1 MNVDHAKE
9 FNNISCCLLII
20 IRHHDFRLTSGHEDK
35 FIHLTL
41 CMSRFRFVE
50 HTMASLEEPLR
61 TGEISPR
68 FDKFLKDVVDHLS
81 PEELEYAVSS
91 IKTNFEIGKFGD
103 KGDQDLYSCLHL
115 FANQGLVS
123 EDNLTLLEKFVV
135 TPQTSKKEEIKE
147 KIEAFKAIRLQEVK
161 ESKAATS
168 RELTGRHSDLKNVMS
183 KLTTGGSSV
192 VNLYGSSG
200 VGKTRLANEV
210 LYKWQ
215 GTQTNKFNVDLREI
229 DEMEDVHFHLLQ
241 VLSTESEETT
251 VSYEAN
257 PVILKMMQLR
267 QRAQGN
273 ILLLF
278 DNVDQF
284 SGGKDEAAVR
294 RNTNFV
300 SFLQRLTS
308 DKTGREKSSLKI
320 LLTSRS
326 AFRHGVENYEV
337 RGLERVSSW
346 ELLQRQGTPAIQG
359 GQRERLVEMCRG
371 KPLLLNGMAS
381 ILRQETDAERLLG
394 TIEQELAVEQSQDTG
409 EEQTEKEDMFDV
421 NDEGIDKKQL
431 SCLRKMF
438 FFLPS
443 KTLKESAVSVSLFC
457 RPFSLEAAAEV
468 LGVNVSEAAI
478 RMEGMRNSQV
488 VFLVPESK
496 ELLYDI
502 HPLMRKFLKSIGN
515 SKAFEEAY
523 QKAKALL
530 DKDYVKAFDSFDF
543 QKPNF
548 ELALDISMKSN
559 YLLISQ
565 KHRESVLVCY
575 LFEAMISDERRRRK
589 IFHTWAEKIEEDGKE
604 GKEILFFF
612 VQYAIASSFQF
623 KNKLLPKAPAQQM
636 NKLVKYNSRHMN

>member
-1 MNVDHAKE
+1 
-9 FNNISCCLLII
+9 
-20 IRHHDFRLTSGHEDK
+20 
-35 FIHLTL
+35 
-41 CMSRFRFVE
+41 
-50 HTMASLEEPLR
+50 MASLEEPLR

-91 IKTNFEIGKFGD
+91 IRTNFEIGKFGD

-135 TPQTSKKEEIKE
+135 TPQTSKKEG
-147 KIEAFKAIRLQEVK
+147 IEAKIRGFKAIRLQEI
-161 ESKAATS
+161 EEPTAAT
-168 RELTGRHSDLKNVMS
+168 RKELTGRHTDLENVMS
-183 KLTTGGSSV
+183 KLTTGGSRV
-192 VNLYGSSG
+192 LNLYGSSG
-200 VGKTRLANEV
+200 VGKTRLATEV
-210 LYKWQ
+210 VSQWQ
-215 GTQTNKFNVDLREI
+215 GTMKFKVDLREV
-229 DEMEDVHFHLLQ
+229 ERMEDVHFQ
-241 VLSTESEETT
+241 VLQALMIGSKETTT

-257 PVILKMMQLR
+257 PVIFKMRQLR
-267 QRAQGN
+267 QRGLGD
-273 ILLLF
+273 ILLLL

-284 SGGKDEAAVR
+284 SGGNSKAATSL
-294 RNTNFV
+294 NDDFV
-300 SFLQRLTS
+300 TFLQRLIN
-308 DKTGREKSSLKI
+308 GQAKSSLKI

-326 AFRHGVENYEV
+326 VFRHGVDNYEV
-337 RGLERVSSW
+337 KGLEKVSSG
-346 ELLQRQGTPAIQG
+346 ELLRRQGTPAFHG
-359 GQRERLVEMCRG
+359 SQRERLVEMCRG

-381 ILRQETDAERLLG
+381 ILRQEIADAERLLG
-394 TIEQELAVEQSQDTG
+394 TIEQELEVETSQDG
-409 EEQTEKEDMFDV
+409 GDEEAEKKEIFDTKE
-421 NDEGIDKKQL
+421 EGIDEEQL

-478 RMEGMRNSQV
+478 RMEAMRNSQV

-502 HPLMRKFLKSIGN
+502 HPLIRKFLKNIGN
-515 SKAFEEAY
+515 SKAFVEAY
-523 QKAKALL
+523 QKAEDNFCNYFVPQLITIAALL

-575 LFEAMISDERRRRK
+575 LFEAMISDQRRRRK

-604 GKEILFFF
+604 GKDILFFV

>member
-1 MNVDHAKE
+1 
-9 FNNISCCLLII
+9 
-20 IRHHDFRLTSGHEDK
+20 
-35 FIHLTL
+35 
-41 CMSRFRFVE
+41 
-50 HTMASLEEPLR
+50 MASLEAPLW

-68 FDKFLKDVVDHLS
+68 FDKLLKDVVDDLS
-81 PEELEYAVSS
+81 PEELKYAVSS
-91 IKTNFEIGKFGD
+91 IKTNFEKGKFAD

-135 TPQTSKKEEIKE
+135 TPQTSKKEG
-147 KIEAFKAIRLQEVK
+147 IEAKIRGFKATRLQEI
-161 ESKAATS
+161 EEPTAAT
-168 RELTGRHSDLKNVMS
+168 RKELTGRHSDLVNVMS
-183 KLTTGGSSV
+183 KLRTTGGSSV
-192 VNLYGSSG
+192 LNLYGSSG
-200 VGKTRLANEV
+200 VGKTRLATEV
-210 LYKWQ
+210 LSQWQ
-215 GTQTNKFNVDLREI
+215 GTMKFKVDLREI
-229 DEMEDVHFHLLQ
+229 ERMEDVHFQ
-241 VLSTESEETT
+241 VLQSLMIGSKETTT

-257 PVILKMMQLR
+257 PVIFKMRQLR
-267 QRAQGN
+267 QRGQGN
-273 ILLLF
+273 ILLLL
-278 DNVDQF
+278 DDVDQF
-284 SGGKDEAAVR
+284 SGGNSKAVTSL
-294 RNTNFV
+294 NDDFLT
-300 SFLQRLTS
+300 FLQRLIN
-308 DKTGREKSSLKI
+308 GQAKSSLKI

-326 AFRHGVENYEV
+326 AFRHGVDNYEV
-337 RGLERVSSW
+337 KSLEKISSAK
-346 ELLQRQGTPAIQG
+346 LLQRQGTPAIHG
-359 GQRERLVEMCRG
+359 SQRERLVEMCKG

-381 ILRQETDAERLLG
+381 ILRQEIADAERLLG
-394 TIEQELAVEQSQDTG
+394 TIEHEIEVEPSQDAG
-409 EEQTEKEDMFDV
+409 DEEAERKETFDAKE
-421 NDEGIDKKQL
+421 EGIDEEQL

-457 RPFSLEAAAEV
+457 RPFSLEAAAEI

-478 RMEGMRNSQV
+478 RMEAMRNSQV

-515 SKAFEEAY
+515 SKAFVEAY
-523 QKAKALL
+523 QKAEDNFCKHFVSQLITIAALL

-575 LFEAMISDERRRRK
+575 LFEAMIIDQRRRRK
-589 IFHTWAEKIEEDGKE
+589 IFHTWAEKIEDDGKE
-604 GKEILFFF
+604 GKDILFFV
-612 VQYAIASSFQF
+612 VQYAITSSFQF

>member
-1 MNVDHAKE
+1 
-9 FNNISCCLLII
+9 
-20 IRHHDFRLTSGHEDK
+20 
-35 FIHLTL
+35 
-41 CMSRFRFVE
+41 
-50 HTMASLEEPLR
+50 MASLEAPLW

-68 FDKFLKDVVDHLS
+68 FDKLLKDVVDDLS
-81 PEELEYAVSS
+81 PEELKYAVSS
-91 IKTNFEIGKFGD
+91 IKTNFEKGKFAD

-135 TPQTSKKEEIKE
+135 TPQTSKKEG
-147 KIEAFKAIRLQEVK
+147 IEAKIRGFKAIRLQEI
-161 ESKAATS
+161 EEPTAAT
-168 RELTGRHSDLKNVMS
+168 RKELTGRHSDLENVMS

-192 VNLYGSSG
+192 LNLYGSSG
-200 VGKTRLANEV
+200 VGKTRLATEV
-210 LYKWQ
+210 VSQWQ
-215 GTQTNKFNVDLREI
+215 GTMKFKVDLREV
-229 DEMEDVHFHLLQ
+229 ERMEDVHFQ
-241 VLSTESEETT
+241 VLQALMIGSKETTT

-257 PVILKMMQLR
+257 PVIFKMRQLR
-267 QRAQGN
+267 QRGQGN
-273 ILLLF
+273 ILLLL
-278 DNVDQF
+278 DDVDQF
-284 SGGKDEAAVR
+284 SGGNSKAVTSL
-294 RNTNFV
+294 NDDFLT
-300 SFLQRLTS
+300 FLQRLIN
-308 DKTGREKSSLKI
+308 GQAKSSLKI

-326 AFRHGVENYEV
+326 AFRHGVDNYEV
-337 RGLERVSSW
+337 KSLEKISSAK
-346 ELLQRQGTPAIQG
+346 LLQRQGTPAIHG
-359 GQRERLVEMCRG
+359 SQRERLVEMCKG

-381 ILRQETDAERLLG
+381 ILRQEIADAERLLG
-394 TIEQELAVEQSQDTG
+394 TIEQELEVEPSQDAG
-409 EEQTEKEDMFDV
+409 DEEAERKETFDAKE
-421 NDEGIDKKQL
+421 EGIDEEQL

-457 RPFSLEAAAEV
+457 RPFPLEVAAEI

-488 VFLVPESK
+488 VSVVPKAK

-515 SKAFEEAY
+515 SKAFVEAY
-523 QKAKALL
+523 QKAKDNFCKHFVSQLITIAALL

-575 LFEAMISDERRRRK
+575 LFEAMISDQRRRRK

-604 GKEILFFF
+604 GKDILFFV

>member
-1 MNVDHAKE
+1 
-9 FNNISCCLLII
+9 
-20 IRHHDFRLTSGHEDK
+20 
-35 FIHLTL
+35 
-41 CMSRFRFVE
+41 
-50 HTMASLEEPLR
+50 MASLETPLR

-68 FDKFLKDVVDHLS
+68 FDKLLKDVVDDLS
-81 PEELEYAVSS
+81 PEELKYAVSS
-91 IKTNFEIGKFGD
+91 IKTNFEKGKFAD

-135 TPQTSKKEEIKE
+135 TPKTSKKKRIEE
-147 KIEAFKAIRLQEVK
+147 KIEGFKEIRLQEVK
-161 ESKAATS
+161 ESKAVTS
-168 RELTGRHSDLKNVMS
+168 RELTGRHSDLTKVMS
-183 KLTTGGSSV
+183 RLTTGGSSV

-210 LYKWQ
+210 LSKWQ
-215 GTQTNKFNVDLREI
+215 GTQANKFNVDLREI
-229 DEMEDVHFHLLQ
+229 DKMEDVHFHVLQ
-241 VLSTESEETT
+241 ALSTESEETT

-267 QRAQGN
+267 QREQGN

-308 DKTGREKSSLKI
+308 DKTEGKKSSLKI

-326 AFRHGVENYEV
+326 AFRHDVENYEV
-337 RGLERVSSW
+337 RGLEKVSSG
-346 ELLQRQGTPAIQG
+346 ELLQRQGAPAIHG
-359 GQRERLVEMCRG
+359 SQRERLVEMCRG

-381 ILRQETDAERLLG
+381 ILRQEIADAERLLG
-394 TIEQELAVEQSQDTG
+394 TIEQGLADLEQSQDAG
-409 EEQTEKEDMFDV
+409 DEQTEKKDMFEE
-421 NDEGIDKKQL
+421 EGIDEEQL

-457 RPFSLEAAAEV
+457 RPFSLEAAAEI

-478 RMEGMRNSQV
+478 RMEAMRNSQV

-515 SKAFEEAY
+515 SKAFVEAY
-523 QKAKALL
+523 QKAEDNFCKHFVSQLITIAALL

-575 LFEAMISDERRRRK
+575 LFEAMISDQRRRRK

-604 GKEILFFF
+604 VKDILFFV
-612 VQYAIASSFQF
+612 VQYAITSSFQF

-636 NKLVKYNSRHMN
+636 NKLVKYNSRPMN

>member
-1 MNVDHAKE
+1 
-9 FNNISCCLLII
+9 
-20 IRHHDFRLTSGHEDK
+20 
-35 FIHLTL
+35 
-41 CMSRFRFVE
+41 
-50 HTMASLEEPLR
+50 MASLDEPLR
-61 TGEISPR
+61 MGEISPR
-68 FDKFLKDVVDHLS
+68 FDQLLKDVVEDLS

-91 IKTNFEIGKFGD
+91 IKTNFEKGKFAD

-135 TPQTSKKEEIKE
+135 TPQTSKKAEIEE
-147 KIEAFKAIRLQEVK
+147 KIEAFKATRLQEFK

-229 DEMEDVHFHLLQ
+229 DKMEDVHFHLLQ

-267 QRAQGN
+267 QREKGN

-308 DKTGREKSSLKI
+308 DKTEGKKSSLKI

-326 AFRHGVENYEV
+326 AFRHDVENYEV
-337 RGLERVSSW
+337 RGLEKVSSV
-346 ELLQRQGTPAIQG
+346 ELLQRQGAPAIHG
-359 GQRERLVEMCRG
+359 SQRERLVEMCRG
-371 KPLLLNGMAS
+371 KPLLLNGMAA
-381 ILRQETDAERLLG
+381 ILRQEIADAERLLG

-409 EEQTEKEDMFDV
+409 EEQTEKKDMFDV
-421 NDEGIDKKQL
+421 NEEGIDEEQL

-457 RPFSLEAAAEV
+457 RPFSLEAAAEI

-488 VFLVPESK
+488 VSVVPKAK

-515 SKAFEEAY
+515 SKAFVEAY
-523 QKAKALL
+523 QKAKDNFCKHFVSQLITIAAVL

-565 KHRESVLVCY
+565 KHRESVLLCY
-575 LFEAMISDERRRRK
+575 LFEAMISDGRRRRK

-604 GKEILFFF
+604 GKDNTIFLCSVCYRE
-612 VQYAIASSFQF
+612 QF
-623 KNKLLPKAPAQQM
+623 PI
-636 NKLVKYNSRHMN
+636 

>member
-1 MNVDHAKE
+1 M
-9 FNNISCCLLII
+9 
-20 IRHHDFRLTSGHEDK
+20 
-35 FIHLTL
+35 
-41 CMSRFRFVE
+41 
-50 HTMASLEEPLR
+50 
-61 TGEISPR
+61 
-68 FDKFLKDVVDHLS
+68 
-81 PEELEYAVSS
+81 
-91 IKTNFEIGKFGD
+91 
-103 KGDQDLYSCLHL
+103 
-115 FANQGLVS
+115 
-123 EDNLTLLEKFVV
+123 
-135 TPQTSKKEEIKE
+135 
-147 KIEAFKAIRLQEVK
+147 
-161 ESKAATS
+161 
-168 RELTGRHSDLKNVMS
+168 
-183 KLTTGGSSV
+183 
-192 VNLYGSSG
+192 
-200 VGKTRLANEV
+200 
-210 LYKWQ
+210 
-215 GTQTNKFNVDLREI
+215 
-229 DEMEDVHFHLLQ
+229 
-241 VLSTESEETT
+241 
-251 VSYEAN
+251 
-257 PVILKMMQLR
+257 
-267 QRAQGN
+267 
-273 ILLLF
+273 
-278 DNVDQF
+278 
-284 SGGKDEAAVR
+284 
-294 RNTNFV
+294 
-300 SFLQRLTS
+300 
-308 DKTGREKSSLKI
+308 
-320 LLTSRS
+320 
-326 AFRHGVENYEV
+326 

-409 EEQTEKEDMFDV
+409 EEQTVKEDMFDV

-523 QKAKALL
+523 QKAKDNFCKHFVSQLITIAALL